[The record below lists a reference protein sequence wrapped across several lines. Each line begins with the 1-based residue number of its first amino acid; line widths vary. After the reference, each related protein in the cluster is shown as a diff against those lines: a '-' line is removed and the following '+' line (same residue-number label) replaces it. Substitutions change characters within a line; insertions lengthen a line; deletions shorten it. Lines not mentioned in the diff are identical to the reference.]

1 MEWPAS
7 LTPHSHWAP
16 PMIIV
21 EALIII
27 IFMTGLFRNYAS
39 KIKTNVTTKIKDA
52 VCGLFPLYHCWLLKN
67 TKNFNRNMHVFNVSR
82 CKYICKLN
90 FSYFQKIYMRCK
102 FVVFFNIFVLSIT
115 RNDSKRCIQLHM
127 EESHRIEALY
137 WCSLIYLVGGLVQYS
152 NGQNRC
158 SNSWHVLATPN
169 NIFV

>member
-27 IFMTGLFRNYAS
+27 IFMTGLFWNYTH
-39 KIKTNVTTKIKDA
+39 KTNVTTKIKDA
-52 VCGLFPLYHCWLLKN
+52 ECGQFPLYHCWLLKN
-67 TKNFNRNMHVFNVSR
+67 TKNFNRNMHVFNASR

-115 RNDSKRCIQLHM
+115 RNNSKGCIQLHM

-137 WCSLIYLVGGLVQYS
+137 WCSLICLVGGLVQYS
-152 NGQNRC
+152 NGQIWC